1 MQTPT
6 FETIQRQS
14 VTEQAIRQIRD
25 LVTSGKLM
33 PGHKLPPER
42 SLSEMLGVSRPSL
55 REAIRALT
63 AMGVLEIRQGSGT
76 YVSSL
81 SAELLTHPLSLVLA
95 SNGKSLQG
103 LFEIRLILEVAAA
116 RWAASAISDED
127 LNRLAELDRQSHEH
141 IHDLERFIE
150 DDIAFHHTIHEAS
163 ANPVLSALMESLSIL
178 GKGSRMVT
186 AQRLQVRERTC
197 REHRQIYA
205 ALREHDP
212 AASAAAMAGHL
223 EHVRA
228 ALPDGELARG
238 G

>member
-1 MQTPT
+1 MQSPT
-6 FETIQRQS
+6 FETIQRQT

-33 PGHKLPPER
+33 PGHRLPPER

-63 AMGVLEIRQGSGT
+63 AMGILEIRQGSGT

-103 LFEIRLILEVAAA
+103 LFEVRLMLEVAAA
-116 RWAASAISDED
+116 RWAASVISSED

-141 IHDLERFIE
+141 IDDLERFIE

-178 GKGSRMVT
+178 GRGSRLMT
-186 AQRLQVRERTC
+186 AQRMEVRETTC

-205 ALREHDP
+205 GLCEHDP
-212 AASAAAMAGHL
+212 DASAAAMAAHL

-228 ALPDGELARG
+228 ALPEAELARG